1 MYLFPALQK
10 HKHCWGY
17 KNVKKKSY
25 FNQLINL
32 LIFNLLRKYFC
43 CILLKNPN
51 ECHKFS
57 CVTNFSLMG

>member
-43 CILLKNPN
+43 CCVLL
-51 ECHKFS
+51 
-57 CVTNFSLMG
+57 